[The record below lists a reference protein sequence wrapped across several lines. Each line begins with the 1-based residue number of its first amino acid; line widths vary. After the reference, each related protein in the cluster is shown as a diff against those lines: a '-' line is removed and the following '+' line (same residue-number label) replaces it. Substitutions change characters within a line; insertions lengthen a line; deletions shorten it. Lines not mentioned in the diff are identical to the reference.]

1 MAQILIRNLDETTL
15 ERLKLRASRNGRS
28 LQSEVRIILNQAAR
42 MDLEVAKLTAAGIRE
57 KLKGRRTSDSVDL
70 LREERY
76 G

>member
-1 MAQILIRNLDETTL
+1 MAQILIRNLDEATL
-15 ERLKLRASRNGRS
+15 ERLKQRASRNRRS
-28 LQSEVRIILNQAAR
+28 LQSEVRVILDQAAR
-42 MDLEVAKLTAAGIRE
+42 MDLQIARLTAAGIRE